1 MKSICISHKED
12 VDGIV
17 SAALLQNALKI
28 RNIFL
33 VDYPNLLN
41 SLDYTISLCHKNRK
55 FSRVFICDVGLN
67 KKNQNLFI
75 DKLKIL
81 LLRNIEV
88 IYIDHHY
95 LEVEIRRE
103 LESIGVKLIHDIN
116 DCTSVQ
122 IYHLVRTK
130 LSSKF
135 AFYAA
140 AAALTDY
147 MESNPKASL
156 LVSKYD
162 RTFLML
168 ESCFLSYIISSSQKN
183 IDFLKFISRAISKG
197 KMPHE
202 IKNGFRLVKEFCE
215 KINNAITIV
224 EEQSK
229 HLNNISYFEHN
240 LELSSSMIVNFVL
253 GITGKKVGI
262 AFKLKSNINS
272 YILSIRGSKECKIH
286 LGMIVNNLSAELNG
300 SGGGHDKACGAVIPT
315 ENFNKFLE
323 KLDQAII

>member
-1 MKSICISHKED
+1 LKSICISHKED

-41 SLDYTISLCHKNRK
+41 SLDYTISLCQKSKK

-67 KKNQNLFI
+67 KKNQSLFL
-75 DKLKIL
+75 DKLRIL
-81 LLRNIEV
+81 LHKNIEV
-88 IYIDHHY
+88 IYVDHHY
-95 LEVEIRRE
+95 LETEIENE
-103 LESIGVKLIHDIN
+103 LVSMGVKLIHDIN

-122 IYHLVRTK
+122 IYHILRAK
-130 LSSKF
+130 LNSKF
-135 AFYAA
+135 SFYAS

-147 MESNPKASL
+147 MESNPRASL

-168 ESCFLSYIISSSQKN
+168 ESCLLSYIISSSQKN
-183 IDFLKFISRAISKG
+183 IDFLKYISRAISKG

-202 IKNGFRLVKEFCE
+202 IKNGFRLVREFCE
-215 KINNAITIV
+215 KIDNAITIIDD
-224 EEQSK
+224 QSK

-272 YILSIRGSKECKIH
+272 YILSIRGSKECQTH
-286 LGMIVNNLSAELNG
+286 LGVLVNNLSAELNG
-300 SGGGHDKACGAVIPT
+300 SGGGHDKACGAVIPM
-315 ENFNKFLE
+315 ENFKKFLD
-323 KLDQAII
+323 KLDQSIV

>member
-17 SAALLQNALKI
+17 SAALLQNALKV

-41 SLDYTISLCHKNRK
+41 SLDYTISLCQKNRK

-67 KKNQNLFI
+67 KKNQTFFI

-81 LLRNIEV
+81 LLRNVEV

-95 LEVEIRRE
+95 LEKEIRRE
-103 LESIGVKLIHDIN
+103 LELIGVKLIHDIN

-122 IYHLVRTK
+122 IYYLLRAK
-130 LSSKF
+130 LSSTF

-168 ESCFLSYIISSSQKN
+168 EACFLSYIISSSQKN

-197 KMPHE
+197 KMPHD
-202 IKNGFRLVKEFCE
+202 IKNGFRLVREFCE
-215 KINNAITIV
+215 KINKAIIIV
-224 EEQSK
+224 EEESK
-229 HLNNISYFEHN
+229 HLSNISYFEHN

-272 YILSIRGSKECKIH
+272 YILSIRGSKECKTH
-286 LGMIVNNLSAELNG
+286 LGILVNNLSAELNG

-315 ENFNKFLE
+315 ENFKQFLD
-323 KLDQAII
+323 KLDQAIV

>member
-1 MKSICISHKED
+1 M
-12 VDGIV
+12 
-17 SAALLQNALKI
+17 
-28 RNIFL
+28 
-33 VDYPNLLN
+33 
-41 SLDYTISLCHKNRK
+41 
-55 FSRVFICDVGLN
+55 
-67 KKNQNLFI
+67 
-75 DKLKIL
+75 
-81 LLRNIEV
+81 
-88 IYIDHHY
+88 
-95 LEVEIRRE
+95 
-103 LESIGVKLIHDIN
+103 KLIHDIN

-122 IYHLVRTK
+122 IYHLLGKK
-130 LSSKF
+130 LSIRF

-202 IKNGFRLVKEFCE
+202 INNGFRLVKEFCE
-215 KINNAITIV
+215 KINKAITIV

-253 GITGKKVGI
+253 GISGKKVGI

-272 YILSIRGSKECKIH
+272 YILSIRGSKECKTH
-286 LGMIVNNLSAELNG
+286 LGMLVNNLYCRI
-300 SGGGHDKACGAVIPT
+300 KW
-315 ENFNKFLE
+315 
-323 KLDQAII
+323 

>member
-1 MKSICISHKED
+1 LKSICISHKED

-41 SLDYTISLCHKNRK
+41 SLDYTISLCHKNKK
-55 FSRVFICDVGLN
+55 FSRVFICDLGLN
-67 KKNQNLFI
+67 KKNQTLFI

-95 LEVEIRRE
+95 LEMEIRRE
-103 LESIGVKLIHDIN
+103 LESIGVKLINDVN

-122 IYHLVRTK
+122 IYHLLRAK
-130 LSSKF
+130 LSSRY

-156 LVSKYD
+156 LVSRYD

-202 IKNGFRLVKEFCE
+202 IKNGFRLVREFCE
-215 KINNAITIV
+215 KINNAITII
-224 EEQSK
+224 EGQSK

-272 YILSIRGSKECKIH
+272 YILSIRGSKECKTH
-286 LGMIVNNLSAELNG
+286 LGMLVNNLSAELNG
-300 SGGGHDKACGAVIPT
+300 SGGGHDKACGAVIPV
-315 ENFNKFLE
+315 ENFKKFLD

>member
-17 SAALLQNALKI
+17 SAALLQNALKV

-41 SLDYTISLCHKNRK
+41 SLDYTISICQKQKK
-55 FSRVFICDVGLN
+55 FTRVFICDVGLN
-67 KKNQNLFI
+67 KKNQNAFI
-75 DKLKIL
+75 EKLRTL

-95 LEVEIRRE
+95 LEIEIRRE
-103 LESIGVKLIHDIN
+103 LESIGVKLVHDIHE
-116 DCTSVQ
+116 CTSIQ
-122 IYHLVRTK
+122 IYHLLEKK
-130 LSSKF
+130 LSVKF

-147 MESNPKASL
+147 MESNPQASL
-156 LVSKYD
+156 VVSRYD

-168 ESCFLSYIISSSQKN
+168 ESCFLSYIISSSQKD
-183 IDFLKFISRAISKG
+183 IEFLKFISRFISKG

-202 IKNGFRLVKEFCE
+202 IKNGFKLVNEFCT
-215 KINNAITIV
+215 KINKAITIV
-224 EEQSK
+224 EQQSM
-229 HLNNISYFEHN
+229 HLKNISYFEHN

-253 GITGKKVGI
+253 GTSGKKVGI
-262 AFKLKSNINS
+262 AYKLKSNINS
-272 YILSIRGSKECKIH
+272 YIISIRGSKQCKTH
-286 LGMIVNNLSAELNG
+286 LGKLVNNLSAELNG
-300 SGGGHDKACGAVIPT
+300 SGGGHDKACGAVIPM
-315 ENFNKFLE
+315 ENFKEFLD
-323 KLDQAII
+323 KLDQGID